1 MTGAIRPTHPNNIS
15 FVERIGMYP
24 ELAIG
29 YLGLLLFMIGD
40 GVEAGFLSLMLTD
53 MRFGTAKVALV
64 FTAYGASA
72 ALGSWLSGALSDI
85 FGPKKVMWAGLLIW
99 LGFEIPVS
107 SRRHR
112 ACKLQNHCRQL
123 WPARLRL
130 SLLCLRLS
138 LLGRRRHA
146 RALPRHRR
154 RMVLVRAHR
163 RPSHARRAARQFCRA
178 PHWRLQNPVGLR
190 RAWSPSADSSP
201 CLLVKEKR
209 GTLPLS
215 TTGENPLAV
224 LFTGV
229 SILWR
234 HPKVALGGIV
244 ATITTTSEFGFL
256 VCLPI
261 FYVQKVGFTE
271 GQWLQIVSII
281 FATNVVANLFWG
293 WVGDKIGWRRTITF
307 VGACGCA
314 LTTMGL
320 FYVPHIFGPNFILVM
335 LAGMAYGIALAGFVP
350 IAAIMAVLA
359 PESRGASMSI
369 MNLGSGLSMFTGPAI
384 VGIFQPMFGISGVIW
399 IFALHVPDRRRPELH
414 APHPRRPV
422 TPIRNRNQYPQL
434 NHLLANS
441 PPTPGFPGLDSETRE
456 TTTLNPSANPL
467 TR

>member
-40 GVEAGFLSLMLTD
+40 GVEAGFLSLMLTE
-53 MRFGTAKVALV
+53 MRFGTVKVALV

-99 LGFEIPVS
+99 LGFEIPF
-107 SRRHR
+107 
-112 ACKLQNHCRQL
+112 
-123 WPARLRL
+123 
-130 SLLCLRLS
+130 
-138 LLGRRRHA
+138 LLGGIAHA
-146 RALPRHRR
+146 NYKII
-154 RMVLVRAHR
+154 VV
-163 RPSHARRAARQFCRA
+163 SY
-178 PHWRLQNPVGLR
+178 GLR
-190 RAWSPSADSSP
+190 GFGYPFFAYGFLCWVAAVTPERYLGTAVGWFWSARTGGLPTLGALLASFAVPLIGGYKTLWVSVALVAIGGLIAL
-201 CLLVKEKR
+201 LLVKEKR

-399 IFALHVPDRRRPELH
+399 IFALMYLIAAVLSYMLR
-414 APHPRRPV
+414 
-422 TPIRNRNQYPQL
+422 I
-434 NHLLANS
+434 
-441 PPTPGFPGLDSETRE
+441 PGVRSLR
-456 TTTLNPSANPL
+456 
-467 TR
+467 